1 MKARGGKFLLILGAG
16 LAVLAFVVVYVVMS
30 RGVNPEVN
38 TAAVPQTTLVPVAV
52 VSADVPAY
60 TILDATN
67 VTTTDVEASTVATNT
82 ASSPAM
88 VLGKMTLVPL
98 TAGQQVRTDQLT
110 QTGFSNILEKGERA
124 FALAVPERS
133 TFGNAVTENDRV
145 DLLWTANLEFDSQ
158 HPADNGQVRY
168 EKSYY
173 TSTKTLLQNVHVL
186 RVMQLR
192 QTPPAGQNQNQNQG
206 VEQTAATNGAPA
218 ASAAAMYA
226 PDAPVSTVLVL
237 GLTDQQAEVIK
248 YARENGIIDLTLRS
262 SALQKDDQG
271 NVIKDEAG
279 KEVRGDQEIEKTT
292 GVSINILIDQYGLPI
307 PPAAAPR

>member
-52 VSADVPAY
+52 VSVDVPAY

-67 VTTTDVEASTVATNT
+67 VTTTDVDASTVATST
-82 ASSPAM
+82 ASSTAM

-98 TAGQQVRTDQLT
+98 TAGQQVRTDLLT
-110 QTGFSNILEKGERA
+110 QTGFSNFLAKGERA
-124 FALAVPERS
+124 LALAVPARS
-133 TFGNAVTENDRV
+133 TFGKAVTLNDRV
-145 DLLWTANLEFDSQ
+145 DLLWTAMLEYDSQ
-158 HPADNGQVRY
+158 HPAENGQVTY
-168 EKSYY
+168 EKSFY

-192 QTPPAGQNQNQNQG
+192 QTPPAGQNQQNQG
-206 VEQTAATNGAPA
+206 VEQTSANGAPP

-248 YARENGIIDLTLRS
+248 FARENGVIDLTLRS